1 MKLLVSIH
9 DVTPAWAPSTLA
21 LWNLCQEFGVTPAL
35 LVVPNWHGTWP
46 LAQHAAFCHWLRR
59 CASNDA
65 EIFLHGERH
74 DEVGLQRSAVDGLR
88 ALGRTAREGEFLT
101 LDRARA
107 GERIARGL
115 QTLREQALSPIGFVP
130 PAWLAREQTYT
141 AVRDAGLTYS
151 EDSHGVRV
159 HARNQTLAAPAVR
172 WSGRTTNR
180 AHASA
185 MVASLR
191 WRVQRNQPLV
201 RLALHPQ
208 DLEHPV
214 SAKSVYK
221 EVRRWLSLGAVGR
234 YADL

>member
-21 LWNLCQEFGVTPAL
+21 LWKLCQEFDVTPAL

-46 LAQHAAFCHWLRR
+46 LSQHSAFCDWLRT
-59 CASNDA
+59 CASAGA

-74 DEVGLQRSAVDGLR
+74 DEVGLQRTAIDELR
-88 ALGRTAREGEFLT
+88 AFGRTAREGEFLT

-115 QTLREQALSPIGFVP
+115 STLREQQLKPIGFVP
-130 PAWLAREQTYT
+130 PAWLAREQTFS
-141 AVRDAGLTYS
+141 AVSDAGLTFS
-151 EDSHGVRV
+151 EDSHGVRI
-159 HARNQTLAAPAVR
+159 HARNQTLSAPAIR
-172 WSGRTTNR
+172 WSGRTTYR
-180 AHASA
+180 ARASA
-185 MVASLR
+185 LIASVR
-191 WRVQRNQPLV
+191 WRTQRGHPLV

-221 EVRRWLSLGAVGR
+221 ETRRWLSLGAAGR
-234 YADL
+234 YGDL